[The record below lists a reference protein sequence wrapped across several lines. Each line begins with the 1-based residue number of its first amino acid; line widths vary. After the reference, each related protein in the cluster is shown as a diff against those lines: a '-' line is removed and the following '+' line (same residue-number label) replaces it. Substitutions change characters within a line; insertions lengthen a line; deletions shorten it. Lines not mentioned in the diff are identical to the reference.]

1 MTLRI
6 SEIKKEKKYN
16 CKSIEAIAKITVKNL
31 NKFQIHKIQKI
42 ENRGM
47 NKCQAGKNKWLAHM
61 GLENDFLVIY
71 YLF

>member
-1 MTLRI
+1 LTLRI

-47 NKCQAGKNKWLAHM
+47 NKSQAGKNK
-61 GLENDFLVIY
+61 
-71 YLF
+71 

>member
-16 CKSIEAIAKITVKNL
+16 YKSIEAIAKIALMNF
-31 NKFQIHKIQKI
+31 NKFKIHKIQKI
-42 ENRGM
+42 ENRGKH
-47 NKCQAGKNKWLAHM
+47 KCQAGKNKWLAHM
-61 GLENDFLVIY
+61 GLENDYLVIY